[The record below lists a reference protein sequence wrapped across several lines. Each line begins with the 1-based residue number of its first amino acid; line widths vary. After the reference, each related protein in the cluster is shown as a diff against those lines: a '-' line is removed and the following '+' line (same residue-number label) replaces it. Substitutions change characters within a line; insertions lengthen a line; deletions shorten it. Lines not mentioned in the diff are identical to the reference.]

1 MQYLNLAVVTTSDW
15 VARDLAAAGTINVA
29 PSYGFDIPPLDGS
42 TAIWCSGAWAMR
54 LACSG
59 ISHPFHSAGPGWLAR
74 LPERFLRRG
83 IWAGTLDRLPV
94 STGGQVFC
102 KLSEHKHSA
111 IPATLYSGTAAFAA
125 HVRRALSSDGGDEPD
140 PAGISV
146 VLSAPLAYRR
156 EFRCFIAYG
165 KVTASSYYLSTV
177 PGVRGS
183 DVQITWDAYAADRV
197 PDSSEAAA
205 FAQTVVD
212 AMGDDQPPGYT
223 LDVGVD
229 HDGNFS
235 VIEANAAWSSNI
247 YHARAAGVIESVLA
261 SQDPDPAYAQWK
273 WVPDRAFMDRTR
285 PLPALV

>member
-1 MQYLNLAVVTTSDW
+1 MPYLNLAVVTTSEW
-15 VARDLAAAGTINVA
+15 VARDLAAAGTIKVA
-29 PSYGFDIPPLDGS
+29 PSYGFDVPPLDGS
-42 TAIWCSGAWAMR
+42 TAIWCSGTWAMR
-54 LACSG
+54 LARSG

-74 LPERFLRRG
+74 LPERFLRRS
-83 IWAGTLDRLPV
+83 IWAGTLDQLPA
-94 STGGQVFC
+94 STGGQIFC

-111 IPATLYSGTAAFAA
+111 IPAGLYSSTGAFADY
-125 HVRRALSSDGGDEPD
+125 VRRTLAGDAMEPD

-146 VLSAPLAYRR
+146 ILSAPLAYRR

-183 DVQITWDAYAADRV
+183 DVQITWDAYSADRV

-205 FAQTVVD
+205 FARTVVD
-212 AMGDDQPPGYT
+212 AMGNDQPPGYT

-261 SQDPDPAYAQWK
+261 AQDPDPAYTPWR
-273 WVPDRAFMDRTR
+273 WVPDRTFLDRTR
-285 PLPALV
+285 ALPTAD